1 MGGRR
6 GVSKYGMAILLAIL
20 NTFTSAALVATRPAT
35 QLPATKSGGALRP
48 ALRGIAPAEL
58 GENNVIPFTSTREN
72 VDVPSD
78 EVLPFVSIDA
88 NQSLALHPAALNALA
103 SAPAPVCVLAMAGT
117 ARDGKSSWLNMYTEY
132 LRSAWPTQASA
143 SPFEACHD
151 LDTCTAGGAL
161 RILTGENGAPLPG
174 TRCRSLVLLDT
185 QGLGQGAQQEG
196 LRKLLTLSLLMSST
210 FVLNVMRQLNDEALH
225 KLGAAL
231 EDAKSLL
238 PPDAFEGG
246 GGPDLLVLLR
256 DARLRLQHGGVA
268 VNPDLMLHAALQAS
282 GDALDNTRADV
293 RGFFANKTMVQMRQ
307 PDEDDLAALAE
318 SGVPL
323 AGRPFWASFSDA
335 AAATTDMLRPKVAGG
350 EPLTGEVLAAA
361 LTTVV
366 ARLNG
371 DVAPLALSMDRAVGE
386 VRAARAEDA
395 VAVALRTFRQLA
407 PRDGRAGRRGRDAR
421 AVTGT
426 SSSSLALLS
435 PASLEL
441 SLRNA
446 TQASVAAFVQAASP
460 AAVQAAGGE
469 GGEAAASWLRPYFH
483 QLSASL
489 HAAQLAVRQAHAHAQ
504 RSARLAGAERRLA
517 DARRADREA
526 AVAAQRAKEE
536 RRARAKELVGNIAIL
551 AVAAATLTPGWLLA
565 RVGTSIAAPALAGTP
580 TVLATLGVWRVAH
593 PALSKASRAVT
604 GFASNVGRRFK
615 KITPFWGR

>member
-58 GENNVIPFTSTREN
+58 GENNVIPFSSTREN
-72 VDVPSD
+72 VDLPSD

-268 VNPDLMLHAALQAS
+268 VNPDLMLHAALQAN
-282 GDALDNTRADV
+282 GDALDTTRADV

-421 AVTGT
+421 ALTGA
-426 SSSSLALLS
+426 SSSLALLS

-460 AAVQAAGGE
+460 AAVQAAGGGRR
-469 GGEAAASWLRPYFH
+469 GGGVVAAALPPPAVR
-483 QLSASL
+483 LA

>member
-1 MGGRR
+1 MGGGR
-6 GVSKYGMAILLAIL
+6 GVSKFGMVMVLAIL

-35 QLPATKSGGALRP
+35 QLPATKSGCALRP

-58 GENNVIPFTSTREN
+58 GENNVIPFSSTREN
-72 VDVPSD
+72 VELPSD

-268 VNPDLMLHAALQAS
+268 VNPDLMLHAALQAN

-421 AVTGT
+421 AVTGA
-426 SSSSLALLS
+426 SSSLALLS

-469 GGEAAASWLRPYFH
+469 GGEAAASWLRPYLH

-489 HAAQLAVRQAHAHAQ
+489 HAP
-504 RSARLAGAERRLA
+504 RLRL
-517 DARRADREA
+517 
-526 AVAAQRAKEE
+526 
-536 RRARAKELVGNIAIL
+536 
-551 AVAAATLTPGWLLA
+551 
-565 RVGTSIAAPALAGTP
+565 
-580 TVLATLGVWRVAH
+580 
-593 PALSKASRAVT
+593 
-604 GFASNVGRRFK
+604 
-615 KITPFWGR
+615 

>member
-6 GVSKYGMAILLAIL
+6 GVSKFGMVMVLAIL

-268 VNPDLMLHAALQAS
+268 VNPDLMLHAALQAN

-386 VRAARAEDA
+386 VRDAEQGL
-395 VAVALRTFRQLA
+395 V
-407 PRDGRAGRRGRDAR
+407 
-421 AVTGT
+421 
-426 SSSSLALLS
+426 
-435 PASLEL
+435 
-441 SLRNA
+441 
-446 TQASVAAFVQAASP
+446 
-460 AAVQAAGGE
+460 
-469 GGEAAASWLRPYFH
+469 
-483 QLSASL
+483 
-489 HAAQLAVRQAHAHAQ
+489 
-504 RSARLAGAERRLA
+504 
-517 DARRADREA
+517 ARREGDLGRKREDR
-526 AVAAQRAKEE
+526 
-536 RRARAKELVGNIAIL
+536 
-551 AVAAATLTPGWLLA
+551 
-565 RVGTSIAAPALAGTP
+565 
-580 TVLATLGVWRVAH
+580 
-593 PALSKASRAVT
+593 
-604 GFASNVGRRFK
+604 
-615 KITPFWGR
+615 

>member
-35 QLPATKSGGALRP
+35 QLPATKSGCALRP

-268 VNPDLMLHAALQAS
+268 VNPDLMLHAALQAN

-421 AVTGT
+421 AVTGA
-426 SSSSLALLS
+426 SSSLALLS

-469 GGEAAASWLRPYFH
+469 GGEAAASWLRPYLH